1 MRKVYAK
8 KYLIIVNCNKMN
20 FIIWEDVLIV
30 NLKEG
35 VYLWE
40 DKQVIQEIG
49 KKIKYMEQGY

>member
-40 DKQVIQEIG
+40 DTQSIQVIG
-49 KKIKYMEQGY
+49 KKIK